1 MEKKNCDLLF
11 EYLRSILYDPEI
23 KPLDLDSLD
32 EPYHKL
38 GLGMQ
43 FLAKS
48 ICEMMEYSEV
58 FPKEKL
64 SVSVPPRDNFLCKN
78 LKNIHA
84 NLNHLTWQAKQAAK
98 RRLFPECFLPRRIF
112 RSIQQH
118 DKTAP

>member
-1 MEKKNCDLLF
+1 
-11 EYLRSILYDPEI
+11 
-23 KPLDLDSLD
+23 
-32 EPYHKL
+32 
-38 GLGMQ
+38 MQ

-48 ICEMMEYSEV
+48 VCEMMEYSEALS
-58 FPKEKL
+58 KGKL

-84 NLNHLTWQAKQAAK
+84 NLNHLTWQAKQAPKAIIP
-98 RRLFPECFLPRRIF
+98 RVFPTSGRIF